1 MPRKNELV
9 HVLQRLVA
17 APVGLARVVVR
28 EQTLADKSVLMRQRR
43 VAAVQAVFYVSTG
56 VWPLVHRRSFE
67 RVTGP
72 KVDFWLVETVGA
84 MVAAIGLG
92 LAQAVVRGRP
102 IPRELRTV
110 AVASAVG
117 LAAIDAVYVGRRRIA
132 SVYLADAVAEIAVV
146 VGWLRSS

>member
-1 MPRKNELV
+1 M
-9 HVLQRLVA
+9 
-17 APVGLARVVVR
+17 
-28 EQTLADKSVLMRQRR
+28 
-43 VAAVQAVFYVSTG
+43 
-56 VWPLVHRRSFE
+56 VHRRSFE